1 MVDIPGR
8 DREPIFEARKIR
20 KTFGPTVALDG
31 VDLDVCRGEI
41 TGLIGE
47 NGSGKS
53 TLASIAAGIQP
64 ANSGQMFFLG
74 KPHKPDTMIEG
85 AQAGIGMIVQEMGT
99 VPGITVAENIFVGE
113 ENKFKQFGLISR
125 RRMNRAA
132 REALQAIG
140 FDVDPTQTIDRLNMQ
155 DRKLVE
161 LAKTMYRQ
169 PYITLLALIILI
181 VLVVLLNFTKFGFD
195 TNSLRGGQAIAVS
208 IGVNE
213 KKNTVI
219 CYLIAGALTAAAGII
234 NLSILGS
241 CTPKLGLSSSS
252 YMMNAFLPMFI
263 GTFLAKYSERNIGIM
278 VGSFAQACIIS
289 GFAILGLSTSIQL
302 VLNGVIVL
310 VFLVFTSNSY
320 KIVEF
325 QMLKQ
330 KRLKAQLTAEKAG

>member
-1 MVDIPGR
+1 MKSQLRRIGKNVLYTLLIPVTVYLFFAVLTAASGETGFGVGSDLMIIWR
-8 DREPIFEARKIR
+8 NTIFS
-20 KTFGPTVALDG
+20 
-31 VDLDVCRGEI
+31 
-41 TGLIGE
+41 GLIALALSYNLTSGRFDFSI
-47 NGSGKS
+47 GSILILS
-53 TLASIAAGIQP
+53 TILGASIALRLGLGPVPMLLVCMLIGASLGAI
-64 ANSGQMFFLG
+64 SGLLYVVLRLTPIVVSIGVAMIYEGLAFLVNG
-74 KPHKPDTMIEG
+74 G
-85 AQAGIGMIVQEMGT
+85 SGVRIVNE
-99 VPGITVAENIFVGE
+99 PGLLIF
-113 ENKFKQFGLISR
+113 
-125 RRMNRAA
+125 A
-132 REALQAIG
+132 
-140 FDVDPTQTIDRLNMQ
+140 
-155 DRKLVE
+155 
-161 LAKTMYRQ
+161 RQ

-219 CYLIAGALTAAAGII
+219 CYLIAGVLMATAGII

-289 GFAILGLSTSIQL
+289 GFAILGLSTSLQL

-330 KRLKAQLTAEKAG
+330 KRLKAQLAADKAG